1 MLALAN
7 VVAWVVQTTILVAVA
22 IAAIRLLRLD
32 APAVR
37 YHFLRVLLVIC
48 LALPFVQPRV
58 DPVTSSEHASVAAS
72 APSAVRV
79 WSSTP
84 RAIGSTGSMS
94 LPDIAVVFVV
104 TGVALRLSWMAAG
117 FWRLR
122 RLRRAGEAAT
132 SLEACDDLATTVT
145 RAAAVRFVPHLYQPL
160 TFGFR
165 APIILL
171 PDVLRTQP
179 LAIQRAVLAH
189 ELWHVRRR
197 DWFWT
202 VCEEVVRA
210 VLWFHPGIWI
220 LLSAIQS
227 AREEVVDELSILTT
241 GSRRTY
247 ADALLT
253 FADNSRWFAVS
264 AFARRRYLV
273 QRLVLISKEAVMS
286 ARRVVATAAAVTIVV
301 AAAGWYSVQAFPMR
315 ESQTAQERMRAV
327 PGPLEKQARRP
338 TAENPVPRRSYHV
351 PPDDPFAND
360 PGSHGTVTLRITL
373 DAAGQVAEYRPT
385 VVAVRR
391 HNGSLVRV
399 RSQSNAEDRI
409 AWVSEWGTPN
419 DEKTGQLLGSLVS
432 AASRSVAQWQFAPP
446 YEAPLAF
453 DVDVHF
459 GAPPPPPPPPR
470 PGTGRLAAPPPPP
483 PPPATS
489 SRPGRIAPPPP
500 PAAPPVVFGTQS
512 VPPPPPAP
520 PPPPP
525 AGATQVV
532 PDPPPPPPPPPPD
545 PTFADGAVRI
555 GGTIKPPTKVR
566 HVSPEYPADAQ
577 AAGVQGVVIIEA
589 RIEADGTVSK
599 TRILRSIPALD
610 DAAEEAVG
618 QWQFTPTLVN
628 GQPSPV
634 IMTVTVNFRLD

>member
-1 MLALAN
+1 MTMLTLAN
-7 VVAWVVQTTILVAVA
+7 VAAWVVQTTILVAVA

-37 YHFLRVLLVIC
+37 YHILRALLVIC
-48 LALPFVQPRV
+48 LALPFVQPRAE
-58 DPVTSSEHASVAAS
+58 PVPPAQQAAAATS
-72 APSAVRV
+72 APTAVRV
-79 WSSTP
+79 WSGAP
-84 RAIGSTGSMS
+84 HAIGSRLPMS
-94 LPDIAVVFVV
+94 LPDLAMVFVL
-104 TGVALRLSWMAAG
+104 TGAALRLSWMAAG

-132 SLEACDDLATTVT
+132 SLEACEDLAAIVT
-145 RAAAVRFVPHLYQPL
+145 RAAAIRYVPHLYQPL

-165 APIILL
+165 APVILL
-171 PDVLRTQP
+171 PDVLRNQP

-202 VCEEVVRA
+202 VCEELVRA

-253 FADNSRWFAVS
+253 FADNSRWFAVT
-264 AFARRRYLV
+264 AFARRRHLV

-315 ESQTAQERMRAV
+315 EPQTALGRLKAI
-327 PGPLEKQARRP
+327 PGPLEQQAREP
-338 TAENPVPRRSYHV
+338 TAENPIPRRSYHV
-351 PPDDPFAND
+351 PPDDPFANEPD
-360 PGSHGTVTLRITL
+360 SHGVVTLRVTL

-385 VVAVRR
+385 AVSLRR
-391 HNGSLVRV
+391 NNGTLVRM
-399 RSQSNAEDRI
+399 SNQSTAQDRI
-409 AWVSEWGTPN
+409 AWVSQRGATN
-419 DEKTGQLLGSLVS
+419 DDALGPLVTSLVS
-432 AASRSVAQWQFAPP
+432 SASRSVAQWQFAPP

-453 DVDVHF
+453 NVDVHF
-459 GAPPPPPPPPR
+459 GAPPPPPPPP
-470 PGTGRLAAPPPPP
+470 PPPISGRVSAPPA
-483 PPPATS
+483 PPATS
-489 SRPGRIAPPPP
+489 SRPGRMT
-500 PAAPPVVFGTQS
+500 AAPQ
-512 VPPPPPAP
+512 P

-525 AGATQVV
+525 PVVMGTQAV
-532 PDPPPPPPPPPPD
+532 PPPPPPD
-545 PTFADGAVRI
+545 PTFAEGALRV
-555 GGTIKPPTKVR
+555 GGSIKPPVKVR
-566 HVSPEYPADAQ
+566 HVAPEYPADAQ
-577 AAGVQGVVIIEA
+577 AAGIQGVVIIEA
-589 RIEADGTVSK
+589 RIEADGTVSR

-610 DAAEEAVG
+610 DAAQEAVS
-618 QWQFTPTLVN
+618 QWQFRPTLLN

-634 IMTVTVNFRLD
+634 VMTVTVNFTLQ

>member
-7 VVAWVVQTTILVAVA
+7 IVAWVVQTTILVAVA

-37 YHFLRVLLVIC
+37 YHFLRVLLVVC
-48 LALPFVQPRV
+48 LALPFLQPRV
-58 DPVTSSEHASVAAS
+58 EPVASRQQAAVTTS

-79 WSSTP
+79 WSSAP
-84 RAIGSTGSMS
+84 RAIGARLPMS
-94 LPDIAVVFVV
+94 LPDLAVVFVV

-122 RLRRAGEAAT
+122 RLRTAGEAAT
-132 SLEACDDLATTVT
+132 SLEACDDLANTVT
-145 RAAAVRFVPHLYQPL
+145 RAAAIRFVPHLYQPL

-171 PDVLRTQP
+171 PDVLRSQP
-179 LAIQRAVLAH
+179 VAIQRAVLAH

-210 VLWFHPGIWI
+210 VLWFHPGIWV

-241 GSRRTY
+241 GSRRNY

-253 FADNSRWFAVS
+253 FADNSRWFAVT
-264 AFARRRYLV
+264 AFARRRHLV

-286 ARRVVATAAAVTIVV
+286 ARRVVATAAAVTVVV

-315 ESQTAQERMRAV
+315 GEQQLPPDALSDL
-327 PGPLEKQARRP
+327 PGPLEGKARP
-338 TAENPVPRRSYHV
+338 ITPENPIPRRTHFV
-351 PPDDPFAND
+351 PANPPAELRD
-360 PGSHGTVTLRITL
+360 GSFGGGVTVRVTLDESGHVAETRITRVSFRDGTRVTMNMNSPTRESL
-373 DAAGQVAEYRPT
+373 DRLMASGNRVSNSDPQVSMET
-385 VVAVRR
+385 VSRTINAMMASAIGAVR
-391 HNGSLVRV
+391 
-399 RSQSNAEDRI
+399 
-409 AWVSEWGTPN
+409 
-419 DEKTGQLLGSLVS
+419 
-432 AASRSVAQWQFAPP
+432 QWQYAAPADGP
-446 YEAPLAF
+446 IAF
-453 DVDVHF
+453 DVPIVF
-459 GAPPPPPPPPR
+459 GAAPPPPPPPPPASAR
-470 PGTGRLAAPPPPP
+470 SMPPPPPP

-489 SRPGRIAPPPP
+489 SRPGRIGPPPP
-500 PAAPPVVFGTQS
+500 PPPVVRGTQ
-512 VPPPPPAP
+512 VAPPPPPPAP
-520 PPPPP
+520 PG
-525 AGATQVV
+525 AGSDV
-532 PDPPPPPPPPPPD
+532 PDPA
-545 PTFADGAVRI
+545 FAEGALRV

-566 HVSPEYPADAQ
+566 HVSPPYPEEAKAQ
-577 AAGVQGVVIIEA
+577 GIQGVVILEA
-589 RIEADGTVSK
+589 RIEADGTVSR

-610 DAAEEAVG
+610 DAAEEAVS
-618 QWQFTPTLVN
+618 QWQFTPTLLN

-634 IMTVTVNFRLD
+634 VMTVTVNFTLQ

>member
-48 LALPFVQPRV
+48 LALPFVQPRLDQV
-58 DPVTSSEHASVAAS
+58 GSNEQASVAAS
-72 APSAVRV
+72 APSAVRA

-84 RAIGSTGSMS
+84 SPIGSTVPMS

-132 SLEACDDLATTVT
+132 SLEACDDLVSTVT
-145 RAAAVRFVPHLYQPL
+145 RAAAIRFVPHLYQPL

-202 VCEEVVRA
+202 VCEEVVRG
-210 VLWFHPGIWI
+210 VLWFHPGIWV

-264 AFARRRYLV
+264 AFARRRHLV

-315 ESQTAQERMRAV
+315 EPQAAPERMRAV

-338 TAENPVPRRSYHV
+338 TAENPIPRRSYHV
-351 PPDDPFAND
+351 PPDDPLANEPD
-360 PGSHGTVTLRITL
+360 SHGTVTLRITL

-385 VVAVRR
+385 VVALRR
-391 HNGSLVRV
+391 HNGTLMRL
-399 RSQSNAEDRI
+399 RNQSGAENAM
-409 AWVSEWGTPN
+409 AWVTNASAPLDAATGKLVGT
-419 DEKTGQLLGSLVS
+419 LVS

-459 GAPPPPPPPPR
+459 GAPPPPPPPPPR
-470 PGTGRLAAPPPPP
+470 PGTGRLAAPPPPPPP

-520 PPPPP
+520 PPPV
-525 AGATQVV
+525 GAREVV
-532 PDPPPPPPPPPPD
+532 PDPPAPPPD
-545 PTFADGAVRI
+545 PTFAEGALRV

-566 HVSPEYPADAQ
+566 NVAPEYPADAQ
-577 AAGVQGVVIIEA
+577 AAGIQGVVIIEA

-610 DAAEEAVG
+610 DAAEEAVS
-618 QWQFTPTLVN
+618 QWQFTPTWLN
-628 GQPSPV
+628 GQPTPIV
-634 IMTVTVNFRLD
+634 MTVTVNFRLD